1 MPSQKFENL
10 LNLALDTSMEE
21 REKSLELNVGYEG
34 EDNTWEL
41 IVKYHGDLRAGMSS
55 FFALPQGALL
65 QIEELIAGYAIMTV
79 PASMIDALAAVEE
92 IEYIEKPK
100 RLFFGVLQGKIAS
113 CIAPGSQLA
122 TALRGQ
128 GVLVA
133 VIDSGIAWRN
143 RDFCNVD
150 GSSRI
155 LYLWDQT
162 LQAEQVRERIMES
175 GLFSPEEGVIS
186 GEEPVSQ
193 EEGTVSGEEAVA
205 AEEENVSEDGIL
217 PGDQKL
223 EYTPPEGFYT
233 GVEFNQ
239 AQINAALNAPSE
251 LEGNL
256 LVPSLDTSG
265 HGTAVAGIAAGNG
278 AGSDG
283 VYAGV
288 APESEL
294 IIVKLGTPRPDS
306 FPRTTELMRALTYVV
321 RKSLELK
328 RPVAVNLSFGNTYGA
343 HNGTSLL
350 ERFIDNVSEIGRN
363 VICVGSGNEGASG
376 GHTGGSVGVTV
387 GGASGSAAGGA
398 GGAVGSVAGGAGGAA
413 GSLAGG
419 AGGAGGISGGAAGS
433 LAGGTGGAG
442 GISGGAVGVGSSPAA
457 VVELV
462 IGNYEAGMNV
472 QLWKDYVDRYR
483 IRLISPTG
491 ESFSVDTDRAGRQT
505 YFLEQTRILLY
516 NGEPA
521 PYLTSQEIY
530 FDFLP
535 LENRSYINSGV
546 WTFELEAVKTI
557 TGNYTFYLPSE
568 TVRSE
573 QTRFLTPT
581 PSVTLTIPSTA
592 SKVITVGA
600 YQSGLEAY
608 ADFSGRGYLYQDR
621 LGGRIEGS
629 FIKPDLAAPGVGI
642 LAPTRA
648 GAYEPVSGTSFATPF
663 VTGAAALLM
672 QWGIVDGNDPYLY
685 GEKVK
690 AYLRKGAQP
699 IRGEREYP
707 NERVGYGALCVG
719 GSLHL

>member
-10 LNLALDTSMEE
+10 LNLALETSMEE
-21 REKSLELNVGYEG
+21 RDKSLELNVGYEG

-41 IVKYHGDLRAGMSS
+41 IVKYHGDLRQGMSS
-55 FFALPQGALL
+55 FFALPQGSLL

-79 PASMIDALAAVEE
+79 PETFVDALALVEE

-100 RLFFGVLQGKIAS
+100 RLFFETLQGKLAS
-113 CIAPGSQLA
+113 CIVPGSQFG

-143 RDFCNVD
+143 QDFRSED
-150 GSSRI
+150 GTSRI

-162 LQAEQVRERIMES
+162 LQAGQIRERAIES
-175 GLFSPEEGVIS
+175 GLFT
-186 GEEPVSQ
+186 GES
-193 EEGTVSGEEAVA
+193 SLDYA
-205 AEEENVSEDGIL
+205 
-217 PGDQKL
+217 
-223 EYTPPEGFYT
+223 PPDGFYR

-239 AQINAALNAPSE
+239 AQINAALIASSE
-251 LEGNL
+251 MEGNL

-278 AGSDG
+278 GTSGD

-294 IIVKLGTPRPDS
+294 IIVKLGTPRENS
-306 FPRTTELMRALTYVV
+306 FPRTTELMRALTYIV
-321 RKSLELK
+321 RKSLELR
-328 RPVAVNLSFGNTYGA
+328 RPVAINLSFGNTYGS

-376 GHTGGSVGVTV
+376 GHTGGSVGIT
-387 GGASGSAAGGA
+387 SKT
-398 GGAVGSVAGGAGGAA
+398 
-413 GSLAGG
+413 L
-419 AGGAGGISGGAAGS
+419 
-433 LAGGTGGAG
+433 
-442 GISGGAVGVGSSPAA
+442 
-457 VVELV
+457 VELIV
-462 IGNYEAGMNV
+462 GNYESGLNV

-491 ESFSVDTDRAGRQT
+491 ESFTVDTDKAGKQT
-505 YFLEQTRILLY
+505 YVLEQTRILLY

-546 WTFELEAVKTI
+546 WTFELEGINTI

-568 TVRSE
+568 AVRSE
-573 QTRFLTPT
+573 QTRFVRPT
-581 PSVTLTIPSTA
+581 PDVTLTIPSTA

-600 YQSGLEAY
+600 YHAALEAY

-642 LAPTRA
+642 IAPTRA
-648 GAYEPVSGTSFATPF
+648 GTYEPVTGTSFATPF

-690 AYLRKGAQP
+690 AYLRKGANP

-707 NERVGYGALCVG
+707 NERVGYGALCVAN
-719 GSLHL
+719 SLPI

>member
-1 MPSQKFENL
+1 MDSQKFENI
-10 LNLALDTSMEE
+10 LNLALDTPAEE
-21 REKSLELNVGYEG
+21 RDRSLELNIGYEE

-41 IVKYHGDLRAGMSS
+41 IVKYHGSLRDGLSP
-55 FFALPQGALL
+55 FLALPQGRLL
-65 QIEELIAGYAIMTV
+65 RIEELIAGYAILAV
-79 PASMIDALAAVEE
+79 PESFMESLAAVEE

-100 RLFFGVLQGKIAS
+100 RLFFDVLQGKIDS
-113 CIAPGSQLA
+113 CIIPGSPL
-122 TALRGQ
+122 TDSLRGR

-143 RDFCNVD
+143 RDFRNAD
-150 GSSRI
+150 GTTRI

-162 LQAEQVRERIMES
+162 LQAGQVWERIS
-175 GLFSPEEGVIS
+175 
-186 GEEPVSQ
+186 
-193 EEGTVSGEEAVA
+193 
-205 AEEENVSEDGIL
+205 EEELLPEDRRETYAPP
-217 PGDQKL
+217 PG
-223 EYTPPEGFYT
+223 FVT
-233 GVEFNQ
+233 GVEFSR
-239 AQINAALNAPSE
+239 AQINEALAASSE
-251 LEGNL
+251 SDGTL
-256 LVPSLDTSG
+256 LVPSVDTSG

-294 IIVKLGTPRPDS
+294 LIVKLGTPGPNA

-321 RKSLELK
+321 RKSLELQ
-328 RPVAVNLSFGNTYGA
+328 RPLAVNLSFGNTYGA

-376 GHTGGSVGVTV
+376 GHTGGSVGVV
-387 GGASGSAAGGA
+387 SGSAA
-398 GGAVGSVAGGAGGAA
+398 SEN
-413 GSLAGG
+413 SMQ
-419 AGGAGGISGGAAGS
+419 
-433 LAGGTGGAG
+433 T
-442 GISGGAVGVGSSPAA
+442 
-457 VVELV
+457 VVEMV
-462 IGNYEAGMNV
+462 VGNYEMGLNV

-483 IRLISPTG
+483 VRLISPAG
-491 ESFSVDTDRAGRQT
+491 EEFMVDTDRPGKQT
-505 YFLEQTRILLY
+505 YLLEQTRILLY

-535 LENRSYINSGV
+535 NGNRSYINSGI
-546 WTFELEAVKTI
+546 WTFVLEPIKTV

-568 TVRSE
+568 TVRSG
-573 QTRFLTPT
+573 QTRFVRPT
-581 PSVTLTIPSTA
+581 PNVTLTIPSTA

-600 YQSGLEAY
+600 YRTGLEAY

-629 FIKPDLAAPGVGI
+629 FIKPDLVAPGVGV
-642 LAPTRA
+642 LAPTREGTY
-648 GAYEPVSGTSFATPF
+648 GAVTGTSFATPF
-663 VTGAAALLM
+663 VTGASALLM

-690 AYLRKGAQP
+690 AYLRKGATP
-699 IRGEREYP
+699 IRGENEYP
-707 NERVGYGALCVG
+707 NERVGAYGNIV
-719 GSLHL
+719 SS